1 MQLVSTYG
9 AASGKAGGLVASHGR
24 AGAQLRVHHLNRQP
38 RSPSQLQ
45 ARALTGSLAPAWK
58 ALTPTQ
64 QRSWAQL
71 ASTISRTDRLGQ
83 SFHPSGYTLFVSCNR
98 NLLTLGVGILRN
110 APAAAPSFPPLAW
123 LTAAPLYASLDLPP
137 ILAGFAISYG
147 PAVPLPRAG
156 VLRGS
161 APLPGAR
168 QCPPV
173 RHAHHR
179 RAQPSARRRRQPLH
193 HVDCDLRRS
202 PAHRPDHLRPE
213 SRRPPLRLRR
223 DTRDPDHRLRW
234 RRSEERR
241 VGKEGRFRWSP
252 HH

>member
-98 NLLTLGVGILRN
+98 N
-110 APAAAPSFPPLAW
+110 
-123 LTAAPLYASLDLPP
+123 
-137 ILAGFAISYG
+137 
-147 PAVPLPRAG
+147 
-156 VLRGS
+156 
-161 APLPGAR
+161 
-168 QCPPV
+168 
-173 RHAHHR
+173 
-179 RAQPSARRRRQPLH
+179 
-193 HVDCDLRRS
+193 
-202 PAHRPDHLRPE
+202 
-213 SRRPPLRLRR
+213 
-223 DTRDPDHRLRW
+223 
-234 RRSEERR
+234 RSEEHTSELQSLRHLVCR
-241 VGKEGRFRWSP
+241 L
-252 HH
+252 